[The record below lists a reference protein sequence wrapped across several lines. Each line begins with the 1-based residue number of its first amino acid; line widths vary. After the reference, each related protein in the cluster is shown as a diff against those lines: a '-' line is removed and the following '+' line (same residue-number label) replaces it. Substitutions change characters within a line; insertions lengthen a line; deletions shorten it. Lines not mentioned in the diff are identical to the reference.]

1 MREDTREEWREISL
15 EGAPRMLMGWRDRN
29 GRLDAYR
36 VSLRQDVFS
45 DLVAL
50 CRPAADQIQNYV
62 ERPFENFAALDDN
75 EYFWYTHSALPSHEP
90 RVVAS
95 DELLVAA
102 PEKILL
108 PRRGHGGSSS
118 AC

>member
-15 EGAPRMLMGWRDRN
+15 EGSPRMLMGWRDRN

-36 VSLRQDVFS
+36 VSLHQDVFS

-50 CRPAADQIQNYV
+50 CRPAVDQIQNYV

-75 EYFWYTHSALPSHEP
+75 EYFWYTHSAFPAMSL
-90 RVVAS
+90 
-95 DELLVAA
+95 
-102 PEKILL
+102 
-108 PRRGHGGSSS
+108 G
-118 AC
+118 